1 MMRAGLVHLAVLW
14 VIGIVL
20 ASAMRNL
27 RGKRADAVLK
37 KICGL
42 PYNVG
47 STITTVALI
56 VVAPCAAQQLTN
68 DKLSLTVNAQ
78 DGSYQLA
85 VRGRQPMFSSR
96 VAAQINHQWLR
107 SSGYPH
113 HQASESTFT
122 DELGSGRAVTV
133 TCSGLE
139 GRADIVYVAQL
150 YDQRSYATI
159 QVT

>member
-1 MMRAGLVHLAVLW
+1 
-14 VIGIVL
+14 
-20 ASAMRNL
+20 
-27 RGKRADAVLK
+27 VLK

-42 PYNVG
+42 PCNVG
-47 STITTVALI
+47 TVIVTGALI

-85 VRGRQPMFSSR
+85 VRARQPMFTSR
-96 VAAQINHQWLR
+96 VAAQVNHQWLG
-107 SSGYPH
+107 SSEYPR

-139 GRADIVYVAQL
+139 GKADLVYVCSFMTSGL
-150 YDQRSYATI
+150 MPRFR
-159 QVT
+159 